1 MYESITYSELKKL
14 PSAEKPEAWKELKAL
29 YKTQKELAEKLG
41 VSAALVYN
49 MISRYV
55 KDEPAESK
63 KAKVLEVVPEPQKA
77 RRRVKKQDKQE
88 QDKQERQEQQEIIVI
103 ETNPIVPE
111 VKDVE
116 EDESFSIAIKK
127 TVSGEDAQF
136 FLNGIGNT
144 LLKNQKYVIDVKI
157 TEK

>member
-1 MYESITYSELKKL
+1 MYESITYAELKKL
-14 PSAEKPEAWKELKAL
+14 PSAEKPEAWKELKSL
-29 YKTQKELAEKLG
+29 YSTQKELAEKLG

-55 KDEPAESK
+55 KDKPAESK
-63 KAKVLEVVPEPQKA
+63 KTEVLEVVPEPKKA

-88 QDKQERQEQQEIIVI
+88 RDKEQQEQEIIVI

-136 FLNGIGNT
+136 FLSGIGNT
-144 LLKNQKYVIDVKI
+144 LLKNQKYVIAVKI